1 MDSRIAALRAHVKRV
16 QYEQFQG
23 GPHSNL
29 LHPLRSGARGLR
41 RRCRCRR
48 RRRRRY
54 IHNEPAPRRLHT
66 HTHTH
71 ERTIPPRR
79 ATCYESASAPRP
91 RSRSVIVV
99 ALVVGLPQPPQVLR
113 SAAAARWK
121 FEISHV
127 GWPEATGRG
136 TWDGV
141 GGAGSSYR
149 RVVERSRRAESLCRC
164 VRRYTRSWPEEEE
177 IRLRPPADRVEGVR
191 QGEGTDVSE
200 YGKVRKIR
208 ERRREA
214 GTRQATASPLLDRCT
229 PFHDTHRRHRTALHP
244 QSQRRAHR
252 RLRFRL
258 PRDCARVNSVE
269 RDTRWLRGGWE
280 RVVCKERGET
290 CSEGMNPITRK
301 PRTYDPLLRA
311 VFFSLFSPLCL
322 TLRLLPA
329 WHRSVFI
336 RDFFA
341 SFREQANGG
350 AQGRWSRVH
359 TASFSGFLVFF
370 FSRLYFSSSFCF
382 LLSPLSLPFVSSF
395 LHHFRPSWFTCILT
409 RLHARGFAVRP
420 DYPTARPPSFPSSS
434 PATMVLARLPLSY
447 TTRHNSSRTLVP
459 FSPSSV
465 AARGRAL
472 SLSLSFSHLPVS
484 RFFSF

>member
-177 IRLRPPADRVEGVR
+177 IRLRSPADRVEGVR

-269 RDTRWLRGGWE
+269 RDTRWLRGG
-280 RVVCKERGET
+280 
-290 CSEGMNPITRK
+290 
-301 PRTYDPLLRA
+301 
-311 VFFSLFSPLCL
+311 
-322 TLRLLPA
+322 
-329 WHRSVFI
+329 
-336 RDFFA
+336 
-341 SFREQANGG
+341 
-350 AQGRWSRVH
+350 
-359 TASFSGFLVFF
+359 
-370 FSRLYFSSSFCF
+370 
-382 LLSPLSLPFVSSF
+382 
-395 LHHFRPSWFTCILT
+395 
-409 RLHARGFAVRP
+409 
-420 DYPTARPPSFPSSS
+420 
-434 PATMVLARLPLSY
+434 
-447 TTRHNSSRTLVP
+447 
-459 FSPSSV
+459 
-465 AARGRAL
+465 
-472 SLSLSFSHLPVS
+472 
-484 RFFSF
+484 